1 MASNVK
7 HLRCA
12 SVYTRNPP
20 NAGLERFNSLDS
32 SGGLQAYIRAGLARF
47 TLSSPASISASSFF
61 RAVIEVAAGIGG
73 IIILLGGA
81 FQPAGKA
88 GSHAGT

>member
-1 MASNVK
+1 
-7 HLRCA
+7 
-12 SVYTRNPP
+12 
-20 NAGLERFNSLDS
+20 
-32 SGGLQAYIRAGLARF
+32 
-47 TLSSPASISASSFF
+47 LSSPASISASSFF